1 MDFLDSVGGGRQKK
15 EFMDW
20 DRHRHPWVDSDAYFS
35 SSSSLFL
42 FLSSSEAHPLSVNST
57 CKLFF
62 FLAQNDFSFLLY
74 LIVGL
79 GTLQLTSWM
88 LTFPLHWPCQ
98 GWVAAPALPEWSQH
112 ITYHSISSLSSSS
125 SSLLLRTHLVNG
137 RVRSLRVIA
146 YHQYSSRRSSRQR
159 NERSSRYI

>member
-1 MDFLDSVGGGRQKK
+1 MGWLWCIFFIKFFSLSLSLIL
-15 EFMDW
+15 W
-20 DRHRHPWVDSDAYFS
+20 S
-35 SSSSLFL
+35 SSIVCEFHLRI
-42 FLSSSEAHPLSVNST
+42 V
-57 CKLFF
+57 F
-62 FLAQNDFSFLLY
+62 FLAQNDFSILLY

-125 SSLLLRTHLVNG
+125 SSSSSSLLLRTHLVNG